1 MKKILSIVLAVAM
14 LSTTAF
20 AANMDGVTGTTRVN
34 PDSTM
39 EVYARDFTPVSKG
52 DTNPVMFTDGE
63 LTSTNFSLTKKISK
77 GSNLVKSVAINDD
90 KGRVDIKFV
99 ADYSLTFDPTKD
111 LIPNVIFE
119 KLELKAK
126 KKIDK
131 WDGDSYESHI
141 KSGDTYTMSIKAGFR
156 VGYLETKDDVNGN
169 YAEDGL
175 VKFTKDGD
183 ESYGEASYDNGDISI
198 FGRVYADD
206 KVFTKFSSS
215 VGDDQKAALK
225 LYPEADLRFVNFTT
239 NGLSANNTVLVYA
252 EEDEFVYEI
261 KDGKVVSTSLKWDDE
276 DGAWKGKTR
285 SSVSYVI
292 SDVKLDVSSAVAADP
307 ANPETGANDV
317 VGVAAALAVVSLVA
331 AGAVSLKK

>member
-39 EVYARDFTPVSKG
+39 EVTADHFSAVVDGTRTPPSLRAEDVSSANY
-52 DTNPVMFTDGE
+52 T
-63 LTSTNFSLTKKISK
+63 LTKKISK

-99 ADYSLTFDPTKD
+99 ADYSLTYDASKA
-111 LIPNVIFE
+111 LVPNVIFE

-126 KKIDK
+126 KEIKEWTGSK
-131 WDGDSYESHI
+131 YEDRT
-141 KSGDTYTMSIKAGFR
+141 KRGDTYTMSVKAGFR
-156 VGYLETKDDVNGN
+156 VGYLETSDDVNGN
-169 YAEDGL
+169 YASDGL
-175 VKFTKDGD
+175 VKFAKDGD
-183 ESYGEASYDNGDISI
+183 DSYGEASYDDGDISI

-206 KVFTKFSSS
+206 KIFTKFSTS

-239 NGLSANNTVLVYA
+239 NGLSANNTVLLFA

-285 SSVSYVI
+285 STVNYVI

-331 AGAVSLKK
+331 AGAVSMKK